1 MVIPV
6 ASPTPPH
13 ISLPSYS
20 LGKRAGSDITV
31 LPAGFE
37 ALELLD
43 EEVLQDLGTLVE
55 GRVAGVVVAAVVE
68 DFGHVRHKLC
78 QLDVLALM

>member
-1 MVIPV
+1 MTIIII
-6 ASPTPPH
+6 
-13 ISLPSYS
+13 ISF
-20 LGKRAGSDITV
+20 

-37 ALELLD
+37 AFEFLD
-43 EEVLQDLGTLVE
+43 KEGLQNLGTLVE

-78 QLDVLALM
+78 QLDVLPLLYPLLHGGKV